1 MRYTFTLLSLGCAL
15 ALAAQPT
22 LLQSNIATGGLA
34 FDMYVLSD
42 PGDAE
47 YPSDGINQTWDLSSM
62 ILTESGTLD
71 FVPAS
76 ATPYAAS
83 YPMANWAWAQTVTG
97 VGFDV
102 VYLDITSAGI
112 DVLARGVPSMVVNY
126 SDPSRI
132 LEFPMDYGDSFQD
145 AYTGTNVNGNATW
158 TYSGHGTL
166 ITPLGT
172 TTDVAKVVSDEG
184 DMLLW
189 NADPLYPLV
198 IDNGEYILFYGLD
211 PSSSVQ
217 DLSNEAAPTVY
228 PNPAEG
234 TLWVEGAAGT
244 GSWSIMD
251 TQGRQLRTG
260 RSTPGVQALDVNGI
274 AAGSYVLVLRDALGH
289 RTVRFTKQ

>member
-1 MRYTFTLLSLGCAL
+1 MRNTFTLLSLASSL

-22 LLQSNIATGGLA
+22 LLQSNIASGGLA

-47 YPSDGINQTWDLSSM
+47 YPTDGLNQTWDLSGVT
-62 ILTESGTLD
+62 LTESGTLA

-76 ATPYAAS
+76 NTPYAAS
-83 YPMANWAWAQTVTG
+83 YPAANWAWAQTVTG
-97 VGFDV
+97 VGPDV
-102 VYLDITSAGI
+102 IYLDISATGI
-112 DVLARGVPSMVVNY
+112 EVVARGVPMNVVSY

-132 LEFPMDYGDSFQD
+132 VEFPMDYGDSFQD
-145 AYTGTNVNGNATW
+145 AYTGTGVNGTPTW

-172 TTDVAKVVSDEG
+172 TANVAKVVSDEG

-189 NADPLYPLV
+189 NTAPLYPLV

-211 PSSSVQ
+211 PTNAVQ
-217 DLSNEAAPTVY
+217 DVSAEAAPTVY
-228 PNPAEG
+228 PNPAEN
-234 TLWVEGAAGT
+234 TLWMDGAMGT

-251 TQGRQLRTG
+251 MQGRQLRTG
-260 RSTPGVQALDVNGI
+260 RSTPGTQALDVEGL
-274 AAGSYVLVLRDALGH
+274 ATGSYLLALRDGAGH
-289 RTVRFTKQ
+289 RTVRFMKQ